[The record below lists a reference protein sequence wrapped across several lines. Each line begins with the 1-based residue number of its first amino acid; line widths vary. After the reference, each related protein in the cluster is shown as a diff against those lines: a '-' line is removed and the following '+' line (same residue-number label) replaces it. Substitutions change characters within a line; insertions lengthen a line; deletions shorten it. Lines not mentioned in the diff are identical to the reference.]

1 MATGLPFRR
10 SPNERVF
17 ATEEKQMPVRTSK
30 AEWKGTL
37 QEGNGHMVVGKGA
50 YDGPYSFASR
60 FEEGAGTNP
69 EELIGAAHAGCFS
82 MALSG
87 ALTRAGTPPTSIAT
101 TAKVHIE
108 RGEAGF
114 DITRIELDTVG
125 EVSGIDADAFQK
137 AADGAKVGCPVSK
150 ALKAVEIT
158 VKATLK

>member
-1 MATGLPFRR
+1 
-10 SPNERVF
+10 
-17 ATEEKQMPVRTSK
+17 MPVRSST
-30 AEWKGTL
+30 AEWKGSI

-50 YDGPYSFASR
+50 YDGPYSCASR
-60 FEEGAGTNP
+60 GEGGAGTNP
-69 EELIGAAHAGCFS
+69 EELIAAAHAGCFS

-87 ALTRAGTPPTSIAT
+87 ALTRAGTPPTSIQT

-114 DITRIELDTVG
+114 DITKIELDTVG
-125 EVSGIDADAFQK
+125 AVPGIDADAFQK

-158 VKATLK
+158 LNATLKS